1 MYVFFVGIVV
11 FSAAVVV
18 VAAVRRREIN
28 WIFFFATAKTA
39 TATTYQV
46 STLNALASSF
56 QSIPIQSILQI
67 LVPMNSGHF
76 FRECLCACVI
86 RLRSIY
92 LTRAFQGVRTL
103 KTTKLKR
110 SRSKNKVNIVGYTH
124 TTC

>member
-18 VAAVRRREIN
+18 VVAVRRREIN
-28 WIFFFATAKTA
+28 WIFFFAIAKTA

-67 LVPMNSGHF
+67 LVPMNSAHF
-76 FRECLCACVI
+76 FRKCVCVCFGYVRFI
-86 RLRSIY
+86 LREH
-92 LTRAFQGVRTL
+92 F
-103 KTTKLKR
+103 
-110 SRSKNKVNIVGYTH
+110 KVFEP
-124 TTC
+124 